1 MLSSNSDS
9 NYSLEGEAQWWR
21 RAWST
26 ALRCYAGLRSAFGI
40 RADAEGDL
48 AGAFRHLRAAAHAG
62 FPEAQFR
69 LGGCYERGR
78 GVVRSPGDAAEWYRR
93 AALKGHLGAQ
103 FALSLMYLH
112 GQGVGRTSAWY
123 RAAKQSDET
132 AALRNRQTLF
142 PHGIEIPRDYKEA
155 LHWSRAAARGGRI
168 EAQANIGLLLLQ
180 GLGCTPEY
188 AEAFQWLTMA
198 ADTGNAEAQ
207 YGMGVLYARGL
218 GVEADM
224 VAACRWYE
232 AAATQDH
239 GEAIMTLG
247 YLYGFD
253 EAMQSDPERAEHFL
267 TQASDRG
274 NASAPYYLGLLYLR
288 DNRNSG
294 DLAEIEGCF
303 LRSAQRGHVPAMLA
317 LANLYTRRDFDR
329 ASLDRAEIWFRA
341 AAEAGDAEARF
352 QLGILYADRPGAS
365 GHAEAAFRHYR
376 EAAEQGHALAQHN
389 CAEMLLASGDAE
401 AAAHWF
407 AAAAAQGVAD
417 SQLVLGDLYAR
428 GRGVPRSLQIARDWY
443 EKAASNGLRSAVPKL
458 ERSTLLLAL
467 EETDSRLADAVQI
480 VHWDLNDASLNGAFG
495 SLAACVEM
503 LGMLAKRGIISLI
516 RPNDFMLR
524 AKQDLVH
531 HALWGQFVYPL
542 PDRDSPLGHLVAI
555 CDGAM
560 VPLER
565 ALLVDDRPAERADA
579 VKRGLQAAG
588 SSIVSNMLDDPRF
601 AGSNDPTL
609 VSAVRSILIEETFV
623 SPEENGPAWY
633 RIAAEDGN
641 AEAQSILAWAL
652 LTGDGCVADSVL
664 ALSWFKKSAE
674 AGFAGAQ
681 LQLGIMYRDGIGTP
695 ADEEL
700 SSDWIQRAADAGSD
714 EARALLDAAS
724 SAADPV
730 GQAGP
735 AADAIPWYR
744 TAAEAGGPEAQCIL
758 AWACLTGDNCEQDE
772 AMAAFWFEKSARAGW
787 VGSQLQLGSM
797 YHEGVGVPQHHDE
810 AAAWF
815 RLAAEAGDG
824 EAQFRLAGM
833 LWRGEGVA
841 RDRAAALD
849 WYRRA
854 AQSGK
859 AEAQAFID
867 SQIIEEIA
875 TPEGHGDPASAL
887 PFSPRH
893 VAAAWIEAEAV
904 RLVIWDLDETFWRG
918 TLAEGGIE
926 AYVQANH
933 DLVVTLAERGIM
945 NSICSRNDFAAVRR
959 VLEECGLWHY
969 FIFPSID
976 WSAKGE
982 RVAAIVDLTQLRAP
996 TVLFVDDNP
1005 LNRAS
1010 VAAAVPGIQ
1019 VAGPDFLD
1027 HMTEDRLFKGK
1038 DDRKLSRLAQYKLLE
1053 RRQVDRQATE
1063 GGDEQFLR
1071 NANIRV
1077 IIDTDITANLDRT
1090 IELINRTNQLN
1101 FTKRRLP
1108 DTTEGARAQL
1118 QKESSPF
1125 YSHAGLVRV
1134 IDDYG
1139 DYGYCGYYRLE
1150 GDRLLDYCFSCRIL
1164 GMGVESWLYERLG
1177 RPQITVAGEVLTD
1190 LSQQRRVDWI
1200 KLATDSGAA
1209 VAVAEH
1215 VIPEVR
1221 LRGGCDLDALAHYFR
1236 LVSEVVRSETNRS
1249 RPPLFIR
1256 MDTTTQL
1263 IPALDGTTAAF
1274 RESVV
1279 RLGFAPD
1286 DFDSEFLA
1294 PVAAGSILVYSPWGD
1309 LSQAIYRHRTEG
1321 FYLPV
1326 NVEIHSDL
1334 TCISHDDL
1342 LAGFTQLKLDE
1353 TQQAKITSLVEIL
1366 RSDYTYES
1374 LTPLTV
1380 ALDII
1385 RRLFDRIPPGAQLYL
1400 ILPHEWY
1407 KDGDQLLPR
1416 AQEYNEAVRRLAAD
1430 YAAVTLVSMN
1440 DVVFG
1445 AGEMQDTFD
1454 HFDRIVYFRL
1464 YQKIMQAFEAGQI
1477 GVGPGTLNS

>member
-1 MLSSNSDS
+1 VLSSKSGS
-9 NYSLEGEAQWWR
+9 NYSLQGETQWWQR
-21 RAWST
+21 VWST
-26 ALRCYAGLRSAFGI
+26 AWRCYAALRSALGI
-40 RADAEGDL
+40 RADADGDL
-48 AGAFRHLRAAAHAG
+48 GGAFRHLRAAAHAG

-93 AALKGHLGAQ
+93 AALTGHLGAE

-123 RAAKQSDET
+123 RAAKQSDEI

-142 PHGIEIPRDYKEA
+142 PHGIEIPRDYEEA

-168 EAQANIGLLLLQ
+168 EAQANTGLLLLQ

-198 ADTGNAEAQ
+198 ADNGNAEAQ
-207 YGMGVLYARGL
+207 YGMGMLYARGL

-224 VAACRWYE
+224 AEACRWYE
-232 AAATQDH
+232 AAAAQDH
-239 GEAIMTLG
+239 GEAQVTLG

-253 EAMQSDPERAEHFL
+253 EAMQRDPERAKHFL
-267 TQASDRG
+267 SQASDRG

-288 DNRNSG
+288 DSRNSG

-317 LANLYTRRDFDR
+317 LANLYMRQDFGR
-329 ASLDRAEIWFRA
+329 ANSDRAEIWYRA

-352 QLGILYADRPGAS
+352 QLGTIYAARTDAS
-365 GHAEAAFRHYR
+365 GHAEAALRHYR

-389 CAEMLLASGDAE
+389 CAEMLLAGGDAG

-407 AAAAAQGVAD
+407 AAAAAQGVAE

-428 GRGVPRSLQIARDWY
+428 GRGVPRGLQIARDWY
-443 EKAASNGLRSAVPKL
+443 EKAASNGLRNAVPKL
-458 ERSTLLLAL
+458 ERSTRLLVL
-467 EETDSRLADAVQI
+467 EQADSSAADAVQI
-480 VHWDLNDASLNGAFG
+480 VHWGLDDASLNRAFG
-495 SLAACVEM
+495 SVVACVEII
-503 LGMLAKRGIISLI
+503 GKLAQRGVISLI
-516 RPNDFMLR
+516 RSNDFMMR
-524 AKQDLVH
+524 AKPDFVH
-531 HALWGQFVYPL
+531 HALWEQFVFPL
-542 PDRDSPLGHLVAI
+542 PDRESPLGDLVAI
-555 CDGAM
+555 CDGAI

-565 ALLVDDRPAERADA
+565 TLLVDDRPTERADA
-579 VKRGLQAAG
+579 VKRGLQVAG
-588 SSIVSNMLDDPRF
+588 SSIASNMLADPRF
-601 AGSNDPTL
+601 AGIDDPTL
-609 VSAVRSILIEETFV
+609 VSAVRSILIEETV
-623 SPEENGPAWY
+623 VNPEENGPSWY

-641 AEAQSILAWAL
+641 AEAQSIFAWAL

-664 ALSWFKKSAE
+664 AFSWFKKSAE
-674 AGFAGAQ
+674 AGFAAAQ
-681 LQLGIMYRDGIGTP
+681 LQLGIMYRDGVGTP
-695 ADEEL
+695 VDEEL
-700 SSDWIQRAADAGSD
+700 SSDWLQRAADAGSD
-714 EARALLDAAS
+714 EARALLDVAS
-724 SAADPV
+724 SAAGPG

-735 AADAIPWYR
+735 AADAVPWYR
-744 TAAEAGGPEAQCIL
+744 TAAEAGGAEAQCIL

-797 YHEGVGVPQHHDE
+797 YYEGVGVPQHHE
-810 AAAWF
+810 KAAAWL

-824 EAQFRLAGM
+824 EAQFRIACM
-833 LWRGEGVA
+833 FWRGEGIA

-849 WYRRA
+849 WYRKA

-867 SQIIEEIA
+867 SQMVEKIA
-875 TPEGHGDPASAL
+875 NAEGHGDSATAL
-887 PFSPRH
+887 PSSPSH
-893 VAAAWIEAEAV
+893 VAGALLEAEPV

-926 AYVQANH
+926 AYIQANH

-976 WSAKGE
+976 WTAKGE
-982 RVAAIVDLTQLRAP
+982 RIAAIVESTQLRAP

-1010 VAAAVPGIQ
+1010 VTAAVPGIQ

-1027 HMTEDRLFKGK
+1027 RMIEDRLFKGK

-1053 RRQVDRQATE
+1053 KRQVDRQATE

-1077 IIDTDITANLDRT
+1077 IIDTDIAANLDRT

-1108 DTTEGARAQL
+1108 DTPEGARAQL
-1118 QKESSPF
+1118 QEELSPF
-1125 YSHAGLVRV
+1125 YCHAGLVRV
-1134 IDDYG
+1134 IDNYG

-1190 LSQQRRVDWI
+1190 LSQQHRLDWI
-1200 KLATDSGAA
+1200 KLITDDGAA
-1209 VAVAEH
+1209 VAVAER

-1236 LVSEVVRSETNRS
+1236 LVAEVVRSETNRS
-1249 RPPLFIR
+1249 RPPLFVR

-1263 IPALDGTTAAF
+1263 TPALDGMRATF
-1274 RESVV
+1274 RESVA

-1342 LAGFTQLKLDE
+1342 IAGFTQLKLDE
-1353 TQQAKITSLVEIL
+1353 TQRAKITSIVEIL
-1366 RSDYTYES
+1366 RSDYSYES
-1374 LTPLTV
+1374 LTPLPV

-1407 KDGDQLLPR
+1407 KDGNQLLPR

-1454 HFDRIVYFRL
+1454 HFDRVVYFRL
-1464 YQKIMQAFEAGQI
+1464 YQKIMQAFEAGQ
-1477 GVGPGTLNS
+1477 VCAGPDTLPS